1 MSHRALYLKLNKPFA
16 SRAALF
22 SLPKEE
28 SHLDHALLPFVVNLA
43 TLAHFAD
50 VAAAYIGMKVLD
62 HLTEERITKIQ
73 TALKQFVDDLRGRS
87 ETEQI
92 HPSADLQ
99 ESDKLIARADQALD
113 PFFVLLPTVNPPVLE
128 LSLKAGQDA
137 AYAYL
142 RHDLK
147 LPHQDATFLA
157 QAVENELRAALAIAG
172 RSSNTAVPSVERR

>member
-22 SLPKEE
+22 TLPKEE
-28 SHLDHALLPFVVNLA
+28 SHLDPALLPFATNLA
-43 TLAHFAD
+43 TLAHFAYG
-50 VAAAYIGMKVLD
+50 AGAYLGMKVLD
-62 HLTEERITKIQ
+62 HLTEERITKIE
-73 TALKQFVDDLRGRS
+73 TALKQFIHDLRGRS
-87 ETEQI
+87 ESEQN
-92 HPSADLQ
+92 HPTADLQ
-99 ESDKLIARADQALD
+99 ESDRLIAQADQALD
-113 PFFVLLPTVNPPVLE
+113 PFFVLLPTVNPPILE
-128 LSLKAGQDA
+128 LSLKAGHDG

-147 LPHQDATFLA
+147 LPQEDAIFLA